1 MQSPGLR
8 YANASTTFSAF
19 SYKLHTF
26 QPLGNAHAWIEA
38 VCLCVSAMLPHN
50 QHMVFKTMRDDCSS
64 DDSDMSTLSRFVD
77 HIAIVADHDA
87 RLPGN
92 STLT

>member
-1 MQSPGLR
+1 MLMHLR
-8 YANASTTFSAF
+8 TF

-26 QPLGNAHAWIEA
+26 QPSGNARAWIEA
-38 VCLCVSAMLPHN
+38 VCLRVSAMLPHN
-50 QHMVFKTMRDDCSS
+50 QHMVFKIMRDDCSS

-77 HIAIVADHDA
+77 HIAMVADHDA

-92 STLT
+92 SILT